1 MSTMGG
7 TMKLSRDFSEFIECL
22 NESNVRYLVI
32 GGYAVAHHG
41 HPRYTKDL
49 DVWLEMSPENSTR
62 IIKALEKF
70 GFATLGLRAEDFLEP
85 DTIIQL
91 GYEPQRIDLLTSAA
105 GIDFATAWENQC
117 LVEVEHLTIR
127 VLGLPQLIKNK
138 QAVGRPQDL
147 ADVDALEG

>member
-1 MSTMGG
+1 MGG

-22 NESNVRYLVI
+22 NESKVRYLII

-41 HPRYTKDL
+41 RPRYTKDIDIWL
-49 DVWLEMSPENSTR
+49 DVSPENGTR
-62 IIKALEKF
+62 VVEALAKF
-70 GFATLGLRAEDFLEP
+70 GFAALGLTSADFQEP

-105 GIDFATAWENQC
+105 GIDFATAWDNQC
-117 LVEVEHLTIR
+117 IVEVDSIPLRI
-127 VLGLPQLIKNK
+127 LGLKQLIENK
-138 QAVGRPQDL
+138 TAVGRPQDL